1 MAQYKKKALYIKYY
15 LIMSIIIIVDNLLF
29 LNPIYLIFSIIN
41 IVLAIFSVYFYGN
54 YLRKLRDGRDYY
66 QKFFSNKGDNSKN
79 IE

>member
-29 LNPIYLIFSIIN
+29 LNPIYLIFSIVN

-54 YLRKLRDGRDYY
+54 YLRRLKDGKNFYE
-66 QKFFSNKGDNSKN
+66 KFFSNKGDNRKN
-79 IE
+79 TE